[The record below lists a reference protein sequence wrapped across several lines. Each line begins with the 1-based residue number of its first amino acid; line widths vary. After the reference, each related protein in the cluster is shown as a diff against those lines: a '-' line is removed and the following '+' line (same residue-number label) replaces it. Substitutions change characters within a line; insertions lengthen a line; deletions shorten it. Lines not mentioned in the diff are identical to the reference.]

1 MYKWINANRSSPP
14 MNGWN
19 HDLQY
24 RPIPIYI
31 RNIVLGFEVSDI
43 VSVDIRADIG
53 DNETKNYWWILI
65 LTEILDHGW
74 NILLSPMWK
83 VERGREETLSF
94 QPTSASA
101 SFLLL

>member
-1 MYKWINANRSSPP
+1 

-31 RNIVLGFEVSDI
+31 RNILLGFEVSDI

-53 DNETKNYWWILI
+53 DNELRIIDGYWYW
-65 LTEILDHGW
+65 
-74 NILLSPMWK
+74 P
-83 VERGREETLSF
+83 RF
-94 QPTSASA
+94 
-101 SFLLL
+101 